1 MQTRTYADLFALIQA
16 LCGVVFASIE
26 TGRIKAL
33 INRRAQ
39 RAYRSSNYWTRFLKI
54 GEERAVGPGGSPPVQ
69 ASVEIGSDNSKLKF
83 TANPV
88 LFIGADGNNCRVR
101 AINPGTNNA
110 SLNASQSG
118 YDLTISLAT
127 NSSGFAISTALQI
140 KTFIL
145 DSFFP
150 PILCNLGNGSN
161 GSGVYEAHD
170 YVSLEGGVNEVPPL
184 DITANVVPY
193 SEAGLQTIDTFLRIF
208 KQAPYIASSVQEFD
222 FTVTADGATLV
233 AGDLNPSTAFLTYKA
248 QFTDTYGPGLPDGL
262 STDVTSVPA
271 EWFQYLAHG
280 TYADYLRAEGQQ
292 EKAAL
297 ADQEAEALLTEELI
311 RLDENHTSGFVS
323 NRIRTNANMQLRW

>member
-39 RAYRSSNYWTRFLKI
+39 RAYRSSNYWTRFIKI
-54 GEERAVGPGGSPPVQ
+54 GEERRLSGDSAAVTTTVSGSSYYIATVGNTDFSAIGVPFNALFEGAISGTTLTVSAMNSGLIAIGDFITDAGELNNVQITAFITGTGGVGTYTVSPNQGTVTIISMG
-69 ASVEIGSDNSKLKF
+69 AF
-83 TANPV
+83 TAGTY
-88 LFIGADGNNCRVR
+88 FTATGA
-101 AINPGTNNA
+101 GTGTGTVFPA
-110 SLNASQSG
+110 LG
-118 YDLTISLAT
+118 Y
-127 NSSGFAISTALQI
+127 
-140 KTFIL
+140 
-145 DSFFP
+145 
-150 PILCNLGNGSN
+150 
-161 GSGVYEAHD
+161 
-170 YVSLEGGVNEVPPL
+170 
-184 DITANVVPY
+184 VPY
-193 SEAGLQTIDTFLRIF
+193 SETGKSSVDTFLRFF
-208 KQAPYIASSVQEFD
+208 KQAPYISSSVQEFD
-222 FTVTADGATLV
+222 FTVTAEGATLV

-248 QFTDTYGPGLPDGL
+248 QFADTYGDGAGET
-262 STDVTSVPA
+262 SSVPA

>member
-1 MQTRTYADLFALIQA
+1 MQTRTYADLFSLIQA

-54 GEERAVGPGGSPPVQ
+54 GEERYLSSDPIAATAIVPGSGYFIATVGNTNFT
-69 ASVEIGSDNSKLKF
+69 AIGSSANTVGEYF
-83 TANPV
+83 VATGAGTGTGTARPA
-88 LFIGADGNNCRVR
+88 L
-101 AINPGTNNA
+101 
-110 SLNASQSG
+110 G
-118 YDLTISLAT
+118 Y
-127 NSSGFAISTALQI
+127 
-140 KTFIL
+140 
-145 DSFFP
+145 
-150 PILCNLGNGSN
+150 
-161 GSGVYEAHD
+161 
-170 YVSLEGGVNEVPPL
+170 
-184 DITANVVPY
+184 VPY
-193 SEAGLQTIDTFLRIF
+193 SETGKSSVDTFLRFF

-222 FTVTADGATLV
+222 FTVTAEGATLV

-248 QFTDTYGPGLPDGL
+248 QFADTYGDGAGET
-262 STDVTSVPA
+262 SSVPA

>member
-54 GEERAVGPGGSPPVQ
+54 GEERYLSSDPIVSTAIVSGSGYFIATVGDTDFT
-69 ASVEIGSDNSKLKF
+69 AIGSSANTVGEYF
-83 TANPV
+83 VATGAGTGTGTARPALGYV
-88 LFIGADGNNCRVR
+88 PYTETGK
-101 AINPGTNNA
+101 
-110 SLNASQSG
+110 SG
-118 YDLTISLAT
+118 I
-127 NSSGFAISTALQI
+127 
-140 KTFIL
+140 
-145 DSFFP
+145 DSFM
-150 PILCNLGNGSN
+150 
-161 GSGVYEAHD
+161 
-170 YVSLEGGVNEVPPL
+170 
-184 DITANVVPY
+184 
-193 SEAGLQTIDTFLRIF
+193 RIF
-208 KQAPYIASSVQEFD
+208 QQAPYIATSVNEFD
-222 FTVTADGATLV
+222 FTVTAEGATPIC
-233 AGDLNPSTAFLTYKA
+233 GDLNPQTAFVTYKA
-248 QFTDTYGPGLPDGL
+248 QLSDTYGDRDDET
-262 STDVTSVPA
+262 SSVPA

-311 RLDENHTSGFVS
+311 CLDENHTSGFVS

>member
-54 GEERAVGPGGSPPVQ
+54 GEERVV
-69 ASVEIGSDNSKLKF
+69 
-83 TANPV
+83 T
-88 LFIGADGNNCRVR
+88 
-101 AINPGTNNA
+101 
-110 SLNASQSG
+110 
-118 YDLTISLAT
+118 
-127 NSSGFAISTALQI
+127 
-140 KTFIL
+140 
-145 DSFFP
+145 
-150 PILCNLGNGSN
+150 
-161 GSGVYEAHD
+161 SGVM
-170 YVSLEGGVNEVPPL
+170 
-184 DITANVVPY
+184 PY
-193 SEAGLQTIDTFLRIF
+193 TEAGLSSVDTFLRIF

-222 FTVTADGATLV
+222 FTVTAEGATLV
-233 AGDLNPSTAFLTYKA
+233 AGDLNPSTAFLTYKT
-248 QFTDTYGPGLPDGL
+248 QFADTYGPGLPDGL

-292 EKAAL
+292 EKAAV
-297 ADQEAEALLTEELI
+297 ADAEAEALLTEELI